1 MRMVIVVVVVG
12 FDEVKELP
20 SRSEPLDD
28 CRPTIAANKSSLKIR
43 LKWRTYQS

>member
-20 SRSEPLDD
+20 SRSEPLGD
-28 CRPTIAANKSSLKIR
+28 CRPTIAANKSSLQKKIQ
-43 LKWRTYQS
+43 WRTYQS